1 MGRTKLGRIV
11 RPDLHTEVIS
21 QLAELVATSLPGS
34 RLPTERD
41 LSEQLGVSRSTVRE
55 AIRSLSFIGAVT
67 VKQGDGIYVSDGDN
81 NLVDRLVGLGLMV
94 QRSKVHEIIEV
105 RRLLEVEA
113 VARAAE
119 RHNETDKHR
128 LMEIMQ
134 ALVASKTDVRQAAH
148 LDLEFHISLAR
159 ASHNSVLS
167 HFINGM
173 QGLFEI
179 WIDKSVHS
187 ETTVERIVQE
197 HSEILQAVIEREPQN
212 ATKLM
217 EHHLSNA
224 ADGLLA
230 NIGGDRLMSDYIS
243 SLLLPSELG

>member
-1 MGRTKLGRIV
+1 
-11 RPDLHTEVIS
+11 
-21 QLAELVATSLPGS
+21 
-34 RLPTERD
+34 
-41 LSEQLGVSRSTVRE
+41 
-55 AIRSLSFIGAVT
+55 
-67 VKQGDGIYVSDGDN
+67 
-81 NLVDRLVGLGLMV
+81 MV

-187 ETTVERIVQE
+187 EATVERIVQE
-197 HSEILQAVIEREPQN
+197 HSAILQAVIEREPQN
-212 ATKLM
+212 AIKLM

-230 NIGGDRLMSDYIS
+230 NIGGDRLMSEYIS